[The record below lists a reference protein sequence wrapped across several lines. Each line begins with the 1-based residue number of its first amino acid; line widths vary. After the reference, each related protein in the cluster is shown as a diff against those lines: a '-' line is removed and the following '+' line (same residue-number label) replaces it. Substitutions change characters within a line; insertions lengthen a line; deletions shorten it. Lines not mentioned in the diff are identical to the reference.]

1 MFSTTFI
8 TGRGDKLKC
17 NFCDIETSD
26 AHKWIAVR
34 VPGMGLIYYCPKC
47 QEKYMPNAIKKK
59 LGVKL

>member
-1 MFSTTFI
+1 M
-8 TGRGDKLKC
+8 KC

-26 AHKWIAVR
+26 AHKWIAVW

-47 QEKYMPNAIKKK
+47 QEKYMPKCIKKK

>member
-1 MFSTTFI
+1 M
-8 TGRGDKLKC
+8 KC